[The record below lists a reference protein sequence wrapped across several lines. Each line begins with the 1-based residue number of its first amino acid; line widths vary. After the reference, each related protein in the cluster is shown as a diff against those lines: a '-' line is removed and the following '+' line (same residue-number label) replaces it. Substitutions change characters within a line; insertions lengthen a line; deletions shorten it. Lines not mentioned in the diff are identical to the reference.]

1 MLYKI
6 TQKKDGMQVISTRL
20 KAFNNFGK
28 KLEKSWKKSEKSWC
42 FPEKIRKVVGILRV
56 NNQ

>member
-28 KLEKSWKKSEKSWC
+28 KLEKIWC
-42 FPEKIRKVVGILRV
+42 FPEKIRKEIG
-56 NNQ
+56 

>member
-28 KLEKSWKKSEKSWC
+28 KSEKSWKKSEKSWC
-42 FPEKIRKVVGILRV
+42 FSEKIRKEIGRQL
-56 NNQ
+56 